1 MKRFIIAILV
11 ASFGLVTTAQ
21 GQLIGNISADLTLL
35 EDSQHI
41 MTGCVIVENGVTL
54 TIEKGVKIC
63 ADNGASLTIEP
74 GGVLNIEGTESQPVV
89 FTSNKAPHLRSPGD
103 WVGIRIMG
111 KSIYNNG
118 LISLSTCTVE
128 QAGGN
133 QPNDNSGRI
142 AHLKI
147 HYAGGE
153 SSDLFNN
160 ALSLAAVGSNTVLE
174 HIEVAYAAENGIGF
188 IGGNAPMS
196 EVFLLNNRRNDLFFS
211 DGNQSNVELVLAIRN
226 DMDAHFAHLTGSN
239 GIYLQ
244 NNNNDATS
252 YAGTPGTQPFLNHI
266 SLLGPAFCEDPTSGN
281 FFHGIQ
287 FDKNAGGIV
296 ENSVIAGFKKY
307 GLYINEEQ
315 SAAKTTTGELK
326 VEYTSFIDNILGDY
340 EYNDI
345 AFNWFGNGCGSFMTD
360 WMDGSVGSC
369 FQDANQF
376 GSFVLGYDMSFCG
389 DFCDNEFMQNFV
401 LNLLIS
407 EIEAPSINSVIDFRG
422 AVEEN
427 VRFTWINPCPESVS
441 NCVVKSSKNINLL
454 DIYPNPAKESTILG
468 FESMQI
474 QTVKVSVIEII
485 TGRVLYQSQIK
496 VTEGEQ
502 SIKIPTQSLK
512 EGLYHIQIQSENEVW
527 YGKLNVQ

>member
-11 ASFGLVTTAQ
+11 ATFGLVTTAQ

-118 LISLSTCTVE
+118 LISLSTCTIE

-142 AHLKI
+142 THLKI

-244 NNNNDATS
+244 NNDNDAIS

-266 SLLGPAFCEDPTSGN
+266 SLLGPAFCEDPASGN

-296 ENSVIAGFKKY
+296 ENSVIAGFKEY
-307 GLYINEEQ
+307 GLYINHKM
-315 SAAKTTTGELK
+315 SAEKTITGELK
-326 VEYTSFIDNILGDY
+326 VEYTSFLDNVLGDY
-340 EYNDI
+340 EYNSSNFTWI
-345 AFNWFGNGCGSFMTD
+345 GNGCGSSMTS
-360 WMDGSVGSC
+360 WIDGIFCGGNKH
-369 FQDANQF
+369 NQF
-376 GSFVLGYDMSFCG
+376 SNFILKYDMSFCG
-389 DFCDNEFMQNFV
+389 DFCDNEFVQSFI

-407 EIEAPSINSVIDFRG
+407 ELEDPSINSVIDFRG
-422 AVEEN
+422 SVEES
-427 VRFTWINPCPESVS
+427 VRFKWVNPCPESVS
-441 NCVVKSSKNINLL
+441 NCVVKSSKNINRL

-468 FESMQI
+468 FKSMQT
-474 QTVKVSVIEII
+474 QTVEVSIMEII

-502 SIKIPTQSLK
+502 SIKIPTQSLQ

>member
-11 ASFGLVTTAQ
+11 ATFGLVTTAQ
-21 GQLIGNISADLTLL
+21 GQLIGNINADLTLL

-244 NNNNDATS
+244 NNNNDATNF
-252 YAGTPGTQPFLNHI
+252 AGTPGTQPFLNHI
-266 SLLGPAFCEDPTSGN
+266 SLLGPAFCEDPTSDN
-281 FFHGIQ
+281 FLHGIQ

-296 ENSVIAGFKKY
+296 ENSVIAGFKEY

-326 VEYTSFIDNILGDY
+326 VEYTSFIDNLLGDY
-340 EYNDI
+340 SYNSF
-345 AFNWFGNGCGSFMTD
+345 AFNWIGNGCGSSISS
-360 WMDGSVGSC
+360 WIDGISC
-369 FQDANQF
+369 GGNKYNQF
-376 GSFVLGYDMSFCG
+376 GSIDLGYDMSFCG
-389 DFCDNEFMQNFV
+389 DFCDNEFVQNFV
-401 LNLLIS
+401 LYSSFPKLDDPSSNSLL
-407 EIEAPSINSVIDFRG
+407 DYRG
-422 AVEEN
+422 AIEEN

-496 VTEGEQ
+496 VTGGEQ

-512 EGLYHIQIQSENEVW
+512 EGLYHIQIQSENEGW